1 MRWDCDYI
9 GKVFATIFVIFLLCS
24 IKKIYIYIY
33 IFTHNSLT
41 NNYLLVQILDDCVIY
56 ELGSVIYL

>member
-24 IKKIYIYIY
+24 IKKKI

>member
-24 IKKIYIYIY
+24 IKKKKI

>member
-24 IKKIYIYIY
+24 IKKKIYIY

>member
-24 IKKIYIYIY
+24 IKKKKLYSHII
-33 IFTHNSLT
+33 LT